1 MSAIYKSLYKMKNRS
16 FRNRKNYNKSYIF
29 ILEHAIEW
37 SDSMDFET
45 LYRTYQPLVYSVA
58 YRLLGSVSDAE
69 DVAQDIL
76 IKSQHMEQEQ
86 IRNMKA
92 YLIKVTTNHCL
103 NVLQSARKQREMYT
117 GEWLP
122 EPEIDTEKLNPMET
136 LLQTERVSY
145 AFLVLLEMLTPVERA
160 IFVLREVFKY
170 EYREIAELLNKSE
183 ANCRK
188 IFSRCKEKIRH
199 EVPIHPQQLEHTEKM
214 IHTFIKG
221 SETGNFEGFINLLT
235 VDATLVTDGGGKV
248 RAAIF
253 PIMGK
258 QRIQIFLESI
268 VSRGFFQLELLPTI
282 INGQF
287 GILAR
292 NKGGA
297 EKAICFE
304 WDESGESI
312 RRIYIVVNPDKLKHI
327 PVL

>member
-1 MSAIYKSLYKMKNRS
+1 
-16 FRNRKNYNKSYIF
+16 
-29 ILEHAIEW
+29 
-37 SDSMDFET
+37 MDFET

-76 IKSQHMEQEQ
+76 IKSQQ
-86 IRNMKA
+86 IDKESVRNIEA
-92 YLIKVTTNHCL
+92 YLIKMTTNHCL
-103 NVLQSARKQREMYT
+103 NILQSARKKREVYT

-122 EPEIDTEKLNPMET
+122 EPEIDTAKLNPIET
-136 LLQTERVSY
+136 IIQNERVSY
-145 AFLVLLEMLTPVERA
+145 AFLVLLENLTPVERA
-160 IFVLREVFKY
+160 VFVLREALRY
-170 EYREIAELLNKSE
+170 DYHEIAEVLNKSE

-188 IFSRCKEKIRH
+188 IYSRCKVKIQH
-199 EVPIHPQQLEHTEKM
+199 EVPVHPQQSDYTEKM
-214 IHTFIKG
+214 IHTFIQA
-221 SETGNFEGFINLLT
+221 SNTGNFEEFINLLT
-235 VDATLVTDGGGKV
+235 ADATLVTDGGGKV

-253 PIMGK
+253 PILGK
-258 QRIQIFLESI
+258 QRIQIFLEAI

-292 NKGGA
+292 NKGYV

-304 WDESGESI
+304 WDESGKAI

>member
-1 MSAIYKSLYKMKNRS
+1 
-16 FRNRKNYNKSYIF
+16 
-29 ILEHAIEW
+29 
-37 SDSMDFET
+37 MDFET

-69 DVAQDIL
+69 DVTQDIF
-76 IKSQHMEQEQ
+76 IKGQHMDQESV
-86 IRNMKA
+86 RNMKA
-92 YLIKVTTNHCL
+92 YLIKMTTNHCL
-103 NVLQSARKQREMYT
+103 NILQSARKKREVYT

-122 EPEIDTEKLNPMET
+122 EPEIDTMKLNPMET
-136 LLQTERVSY
+136 ILQNERVSY
-145 AFLVLLEMLTPVERA
+145 AFLVLLENLTAVERA
-160 IFVLREVFKY
+160 VFVLREALSY
-170 EYREIAELLNKSE
+170 DYREIAEILNKSE

-188 IFSRCKEKIRH
+188 IYSRCKEKIRH
-199 EVPIHPQQLEHTEKM
+199 EVPVHPQQSNQTEKM

-221 SETGNFEGFINLLT
+221 SETGNFEEFINLLT
-235 VDATLVTDGGGKV
+235 VDARLVTDGGGKV

-253 PIMGK
+253 PILGK
-258 QRIQIFLESI
+258 QRIQIFLEAI
-268 VSRGFFQLELLPTI
+268 ASRGFFQLELLPTI

-292 NKGGA
+292 NKGHA

-312 RRIYIVVNPDKLKHI
+312 RRIYIIVNPDKLKHI